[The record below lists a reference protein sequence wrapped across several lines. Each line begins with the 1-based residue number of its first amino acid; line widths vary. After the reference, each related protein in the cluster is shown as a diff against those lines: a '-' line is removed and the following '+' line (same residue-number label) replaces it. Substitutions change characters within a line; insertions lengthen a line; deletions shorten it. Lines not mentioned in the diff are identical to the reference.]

1 MIKYTT
7 PTHIFNVNVDLT
19 SAEVIYLT
27 YKQNNNIVVEK
38 TKEDLTITP
47 TQVTVTLTQED
58 TGGFIMGT
66 PVEIQFRAKFYDTTA
81 IASNIMK
88 TTVERVLKDG
98 VI

>member
-1 MIKYTT
+1 MIQYTT

-19 SAEVIYLT
+19 EAEVIFLT
-27 YKQNNNIVVEK
+27 YKKNNNTVVEK
-38 TKEDLTITP
+38 TKNDLQITP

-58 TGGFIMGT
+58 TGGFVIGQ

>member
-1 MIKYTT
+1 MIQYTT

-19 SAEVIYLT
+19 EAEVIFLT
-27 YKQNNNIVVEK
+27 YKQNNNTVVEK
-38 TKEDLTITP
+38 TKNDLQITP
-47 TQVTVTLTQED
+47 TQITVTLTQED
-58 TGGFIMGT
+58 TGGFVIGQ